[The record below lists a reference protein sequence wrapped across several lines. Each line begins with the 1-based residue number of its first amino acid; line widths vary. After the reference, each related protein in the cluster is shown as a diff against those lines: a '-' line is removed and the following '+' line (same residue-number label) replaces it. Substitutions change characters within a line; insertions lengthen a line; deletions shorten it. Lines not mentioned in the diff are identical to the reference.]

1 MKSAFFKITEDKQNK
16 IYQAAVAEFAQNGFD
31 LASLNQII
39 KEAGISKG
47 GMFKY
52 INSKEDLYLHILR
65 DILSGLTKHQLNR
78 LEFVDA
84 CYISRIRQS
93 VVSGLEFY
101 NDKPNAYALVLG
113 AFADVQSSLYE
124 KVMILRHEVASEYD
138 SKLME
143 GVDWSLY
150 NMDKGLIIRLI
161 QIILEGLNAL
171 VLKQNMEIL
180 KVEDFE
186 ASLMSDFDL
195 AMKSITTG
203 IVR

>member
-1 MKSAFFKITEDKQNK
+1 
-16 IYQAAVAEFAQNGFD
+16 
-31 LASLNQII
+31 
-39 KEAGISKG
+39 
-47 GMFKY
+47 
-52 INSKEDLYLHILR
+52 
-65 DILSGLTKHQLNR
+65 
-78 LEFVDA
+78 
-84 CYISRIRQS
+84 
-93 VVSGLEFY
+93 VSGLEFY